1 MTDSAQP
8 KDAAQNA
15 AQDKG
20 QDQSDASARLKMP
33 DRAQLG
39 KPEPLAADTLR
50 IVALGGLGEVGRN
63 MTAFEINGQILIVDC
78 GVLFPERTQPGVDVI
93 LPDFKYI
100 LKRLDDVVGLV
111 LTHGHEDHIGAVPYL
126 LRKREDIPIYG
137 ASLTLALVGAKL
149 REHHLTPVTT
159 EVTAGEHVTIGEF
172 DIDFINVSH
181 SIPDAMA
188 LHMTTKAGTLIH
200 TGDFKM
206 DQLPLDG
213 RITDL
218 NSMARFGDA
227 GVDLLLVDSTN
238 AEVPGFVTPERNIG
252 PTLESIFDRA
262 PGRLIVSCFASNVHR
277 VQQIVDAA
285 VSHGRKV
292 AFFGRSMVRT
302 MNLARDLGYLKIPG
316 GTLIAS
322 DHMDEYPDDQV
333 VLVCTGSQGEP
344 RAALARMANGDHK
357 IQLGEGDTVVM
368 ASSMIP
374 GNESSIYSLINGL
387 IRTGAN
393 IVHKG
398 NALVHVSGHA
408 AAGEL
413 IYLFNV
419 IKPRNVMPVH
429 GEVRHQL
436 ANGALAVQTGVEP
449 ERIVLADDGTVIDLV
464 NGDATIV
471 GQVSCEHVFV
481 DGSSIGELDES
492 QLQER
497 MTLSEDGFISIYVT
511 VDTKAKT
518 IVTGPTIRAKGFAE
532 SDDVFDDILPLIA
545 DRVEEALGD
554 SVTDPYQLQ
563 QVIRRNI
570 GRWVNKKHHQRPMI
584 VPVVDVV

>member
-1 MTDSAQP
+1 MTESLTQL
-8 KDAAQNA
+8 
-15 AQDKG
+15 
-20 QDQSDASARLKMP
+20 RMP
-33 DRAQLG
+33 DRSRLG
-39 KPEPLAADTLR
+39 EPRKLKKDTLR

-63 MTAFEINGQILIVDC
+63 MTAFEINGEILVVDC

-93 LPDFKYI
+93 LPDFSYI
-100 LKRLDDVVGLV
+100 RDRLDDVVGLV

-126 LRKREDIPIYG
+126 LREREDIPVYS

-149 REHHLTPVTT
+149 REHRIKAQTH
-159 EVTAGEHVTIGEF
+159 EVAAGDQITIGEF
-172 DIDFINVSH
+172 AIDFINVSH

-188 LHMTTKAGTLIH
+188 LHITTKAGTLIH

-218 NSMARFGDA
+218 NAMARFGDA

-252 PTLESIFDRA
+252 PTLEMIFDRA

-285 VSHGRKV
+285 VSHGRRV
-292 AFFGRSMVRT
+292 AFVGRSMVRT

-316 GTLIAS
+316 GTLVAS
-322 DHMDEYPDDQV
+322 DNLDELPDDQI

-344 RAALARMANGDHK
+344 MAALSRMARGDHK
-357 IQLGEGDTVVM
+357 IQLGQGDTVIM

-374 GNESSIYSLINGL
+374 GNESSVYALINGL
-387 IRTGAN
+387 IRTGAE
-393 IVHKG
+393 IIHTG

-413 IYLFNV
+413 IYLFNIV
-419 IKPRNVMPVH
+419 KPHNVMPVH

-436 ANGALAVQTGVEP
+436 ANGALAVKTGVDP
-449 ERIVLADDGTVIDLV
+449 ECIVLADDGTVVDLAA
-464 NGDATIV
+464 GKAEIV

-497 MTLSEDGFISIYVT
+497 MTLSEEGFVSIYVT
-511 VDTKAKT
+511 VDSKKKE
-518 IVTGPTIRAKGFAE
+518 IVSGPTVRAKGFAE
-532 SDDVFDDILPLIA
+532 SDDVFDAIVPKITERL
-545 DRVEEALGD
+545 EEALAD
-554 SVTDPYQLQ
+554 SVTDSYQLQ
-563 QVIRRNI
+563 QVIRRTI
-570 GRWVNKKHHQRPMI
+570 GRWVNQKHRQRPMI